1 MINDITDELE
11 ATIKL
16 IEEVTDALTE
26 DGVCT
31 GQDSSV
37 VQELQRLVKKMP
49 RNSLNIP
56 IQWFEMDCTY
66 GWGKMMLIMGYEDN
80 RKLVSILEAT
90 VAEDPFTVP
99 LLSSKLG
106 LTNEKTISH
115 PELLN
120 SCKLMLSADRQ
131 TLY

>member
-1 MINDITDELE
+1 MLKFIKILALISFSLVIPKSLNATEMINDITDELE

-16 IEEVTDALTE
+16 LEEFTDALTK

-37 VQELQRLVKKMP
+37 DIQELQRLVEKMP

-56 IQWFEMDCTY
+56 MQWFEMDCTY

-80 RKLVSILEAT
+80 RKACLSILEAT
-90 VAEDPFTVP
+90 VA
-99 LLSSKLG
+99 
-106 LTNEKTISH
+106 
-115 PELLN
+115 
-120 SCKLMLSADRQ
+120 
-131 TLY
+131 

>member
-1 MINDITDELE
+1 MLKFIKILALISFSLVIPKSLNANEMINDITDELE

-37 VQELQRLVKKMP
+37 DTQELQRLVEKMP

-56 IQWFEMDCTY
+56 MQWFEMDCAY

-80 RKLVSILEAT
+80 RKACLSILEAT
-90 VAEDPFTVP
+90 VAEDPF
-99 LLSSKLG
+99 
-106 LTNEKTISH
+106 IMFR
-115 PELLN
+115 
-120 SCKLMLSADRQ
+120 CSAAN
-131 TLY
+131 

>member
-1 MINDITDELE
+1 MLKFIKILALISFSLVIPKSLNATEMINDITDELE

-37 VQELQRLVKKMP
+37 DTQELQRLVEKMP

-56 IQWFEMDCTY
+56 MPVSYTHLTLPTI
-66 GWGKMMLIMGYEDN
+66 L
-80 RKLVSILEAT
+80 LV
-90 VAEDPFTVP
+90 
-99 LLSSKLG
+99 
-106 LTNEKTISH
+106 
-115 PELLN
+115 
-120 SCKLMLSADRQ
+120 
-131 TLY
+131 

>member
-1 MINDITDELE
+1 MLKFIKILALISFSLVIPKSLNANEMINDITDELG

-16 IEEVTDALTE
+16 LEEFTDALTK

-37 VQELQRLVKKMP
+37 DIQELQRLVEKMP

-56 IQWFEMDCTY
+56 MQWFEMDCTY

-80 RKLVSILEAT
+80 RKACLSILEAT
-90 VAEDPFTVP
+90 VEEDPF
-99 LLSSKLG
+99 
-106 LTNEKTISH
+106 IMFR
-115 PELLN
+115 
-120 SCKLMLSADRQ
+120 CSAAN
-131 TLY
+131 

>member
-1 MINDITDELE
+1 MLKFIKILALISFSLVIPKSLNANEMINDITDELG

-16 IEEVTDALTE
+16 LEEFTDALTK

-37 VQELQRLVKKMP
+37 DIQELQRLVEKMP

-56 IQWFEMDCTY
+56 MQWFEMDCTY

-80 RKLVSILEAT
+80 RKACLSILEAT
-90 VAEDPFTVP
+90 VA
-99 LLSSKLG
+99 
-106 LTNEKTISH
+106 
-115 PELLN
+115 
-120 SCKLMLSADRQ
+120 
-131 TLY
+131 